1 MTKLRICTALFTG
14 LALLGLTAHAQD
26 ALRVNGANAMWAPL
40 NKNLTALEAATGTKV
55 AFVPNT
61 AGRGL
66 ADLAEGKCDIAM
78 VTSSVAGA
86 AEAANQ
92 EKPGA
97 VADVA
102 AFKSE
107 EIGTETIVFV
117 VNKANSVAKLT
128 QGQVKD
134 LLTGKI
140 TNWKDVGGGDLPVV
154 LVRVSATAGPHM
166 AIEKDILQG
175 AKIPDTAKAMKG
187 PKDVPNV
194 VAQVPGSIGYLGSN
208 NANDSVKIIATD
220 YTIKMSMMLVT
231 KGEPTA
237 TQRKFIDAAKAV
249 MAAK

>member
-1 MTKLRICTALFTG
+1 MSPIRFYSALFTG
-14 LALLGLTAHAQD
+14 LALFGLTAHAQD

-40 NKNLTALEAATGTKV
+40 NKSLASLEAAAGTKV

-78 VTSSVAGA
+78 VTSSVTAA

-97 VADVA
+97 VADVSV
-102 AFKSE
+102 FKSE
-107 EIGTETIVFV
+107 EIGTESIVFV
-117 VNKANSVAKLT
+117 VNKANPATKLT
-128 QGQVKD
+128 QAQVKD

-140 TNWKDVGGGDLPVV
+140 TNWKEVGGSDQPVV
-154 LVRVSATAGPHM
+154 LVRVSGTAGPHM

-175 AKIPDTAKAMKG
+175 AKIPNTAKVIKG

-194 VAQVPGSIGYLGSN
+194 VAQLPGGFGYLGSN
-208 NANDSVKIIATD
+208 NANDSVKIIDTD
-220 YTIKMSMMLVT
+220 YSVKMSMMLVT

-237 TQRKFIDAAKAV
+237 TQRKFIDAAKTV